1 MTDDMIAPLM
11 NSIENKEENMY
22 NEYNDIPIKEEKI
35 EIHRDNDNE
44 LTNLLNN
51 ERNNRQRIINY
62 FRTINIDLN
71 DDKKKGIV
79 FLSFVIQLL
88 IYFLLLKFSLNKI
101 PFLPDNNVLLYILSC
116 IMALIFFYQE
126 KLIEIIPIYLLIIA
140 FISTIIFYFYLYELC
155 IILSFQIFTYLLFAS
170 LAMYLFLSFFYFFEF
185 VQSIVEAILKSFII
199 IFFCCL
205 LIFIFR
211 IADFYLSLLIFIFVE
226 LLNIVSLIHV
236 YGLFNLNMN
245 TKNRNLLLHMSLF
258 MEINLTVMFVSSFI
272 LRTKLK
278 NITKK
283 NKK

>member
-11 NSIENKEENMY
+11 SSIENKEENIYDEY

-62 FRTINIDLN
+62 YRTINIELN

-79 FLSFVIQLL
+79 FLSFSIQLL

-101 PFLPDNNVLLYILSC
+101 PFLPDDNVLLYISSF
-116 IMALIFFYQE
+116 IMALIFFFQE
-126 KLIEIIPIYLLIIA
+126 KLIKTFPIYLIFIA
-140 FISTIIFYFYLYELC
+140 LISTISFYFYLYELC

-170 LAMYLFLSFFYFFEF
+170 LIMYLFLSFFYFFELF
-185 VQSIVEAILKSFII
+185 ESIVEAILKSFII

-211 IADFYLSLLIFIFVE
+211 IADFYLSLLIFTFVE
-226 LLNIVSLIHV
+226 CLNIVSLFHV
-236 YGLFNLNMN
+236 KYIIKKYYRTINQYF
-245 TKNRNLLLHMSLF
+245 LLHMSLF
-258 MEINLTVMFVSSFI
+258 MDINLIFLLFYGFYIDVI
-272 LRTKLK
+272 
-278 NITKK
+278 KK
-283 NKK
+283 KHHKK

>member
-1 MTDDMIAPLM
+1 M
-11 NSIENKEENMY
+11 
-22 NEYNDIPIKEEKI
+22 
-35 EIHRDNDNE
+35 
-44 LTNLLNN
+44 
-51 ERNNRQRIINY
+51 
-62 FRTINIDLN
+62 
-71 DDKKKGIV
+71 
-79 FLSFVIQLL
+79 
-88 IYFLLLKFSLNKI
+88 KFSLNKI
-101 PFLPDNNVLLYILSC
+101 PFLPDDNVLLYILSC

-236 YGLFNLNMN
+236 YGLFDLNMN